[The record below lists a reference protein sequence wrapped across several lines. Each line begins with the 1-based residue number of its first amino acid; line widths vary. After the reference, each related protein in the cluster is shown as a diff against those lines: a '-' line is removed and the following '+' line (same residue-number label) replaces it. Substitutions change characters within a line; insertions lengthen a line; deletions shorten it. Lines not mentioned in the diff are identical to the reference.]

1 MEGLE
6 SGSVYDPVEGAYYV
20 VETCGDLL
28 PGLSEE
34 RVEDWVDTPY
44 IRLLFLTFFK
54 GCLEEGMD
62 GLTFEEI
69 RHGEV
74 YAGDIIIKEDDGLS
88 IGKLLAYEL
97 SLGNKSLMTY
107 DEVSVEL
114 GVKGFLIFIILF
126 FVRDIYIDLA
136 FGDLVILESSQ
147 CFIITELGPLIGGDT
162 YT

>member
-1 MEGLE
+1 
-6 SGSVYDPVEGAYYV
+6 
-20 VETCGDLL
+20 
-28 PGLSEE
+28 
-34 RVEDWVDTPY
+34 
-44 IRLLFLTFFK
+44 
-54 GCLEEGMD
+54 MD